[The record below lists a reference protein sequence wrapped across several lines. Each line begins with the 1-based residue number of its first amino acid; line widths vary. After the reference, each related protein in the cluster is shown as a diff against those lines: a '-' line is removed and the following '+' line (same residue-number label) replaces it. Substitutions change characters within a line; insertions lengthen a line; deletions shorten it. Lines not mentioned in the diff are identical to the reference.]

1 MPAKYYLLMS
11 ILISTNTFAIDE
23 EPPSLDFLE
32 YLGEQETE
40 IDGELIG
47 PTEFELIVDS
57 TAGEANDHE

>member
-57 TAGEANDHE
+57 TIGEATDHE